1 MEKQGRKSQEAIV
14 QQWGRGPVPTPP
26 GICVT
31 LSLSSFSGTRAF
43 SKAEAGNF
51 RETTRFQ
58 EAMPCHLTTN
68 HQQKVTHLAALTP
81 NFAYKNFSLKTIRDF
96 GVLNMSRLFSWLGPA
111 IKPSLLQIPVFFGLT
126 IHGAHKLGFG
136 NISTGIIDVNN

>member
-1 MEKQGRKSQEAIV
+1 MED
-14 QQWGRGPVPTPP
+14 
-26 GICVT
+26 
-31 LSLSSFSGTRAF
+31 
-43 SKAEAGNF
+43 GNF
-51 RETTRFQ
+51 RLSTGSLEHHPVTAPPINQKKTPHP
-58 EAMPCHLTTN
+58 EAF
-68 HQQKVTHLAALTP
+68 TP